1 MTPALTFFVGLSMLV
16 LFGWYFATDQGPRK
30 RLLATTLMLLL
41 VIFSIATMW
50 PPQKKIALGLDIQG
64 GTSFLIRLK
73 SGDKPITK
81 GMLDQAV
88 EVIRK
93 RVDYFGGGEPIISP
107 VGGDRILVQIPGLDT
122 AKIQEAR
129 DQLSRVAK
137 LEFRL
142 VYPDNGQKLK
152 AIDEGKDVI
161 PPEFRIESY
170 KMQRE
175 GEKPVEGRLVI
186 KKKADLSGDR
196 VSSAGASYEKD
207 GWVVHLRFDPEGA
220 KKFGDITAA
229 HVHHRFAIVL
239 DGVIQSAPV
248 IQDAIYGGDAQIT
261 GRFTEEEARSLASV
275 LENPLQTPVSIEEE
289 RSVSPT
295 LGLDSIRA
303 SILAGLLGLAITLV
317 CVAIYYKIPGLIAN
331 LALLINLILLVG
343 ALTMFHFVLT
353 LPGIAGIILTI
364 GLSVDANVL
373 VFERLR
379 EEMALGK
386 SLKIA
391 LNTAYEKAFTS
402 IFDANVTTLITAA
415 ILFWQATGPVRGF
428 AISLTL
434 GILASLFTALIVGR
448 NTLGWFVDTGRL
460 KRISMLHLISAQN
473 INFLGKGFIAC
484 MCSLALLL
492 AGATAF
498 YLRGERNFG
507 VDFRGGDLITL
518 LYTAQLRAISQD
530 PWFSRV
536 QSPAFADHAA
546 LDLDPS
552 DGVSFAKVLDVARW
566 IRDELQTLGA
576 PGVPKTSG
584 ASGLHIYVPLPPR
597 TPYDAGLLFC
607 QIVATVIAQ
616 KHPRVAT
623 IERSVA
629 ARGKRVYV
637 DYMQNGLGQPFVARQ
652 EGIALLRVGPVGGR
666 RRLDAAGEWLPVV
679 IEVAIRSLNEERIRF
694 HRSEP
699 RPQPEL
705 AETVDILVTHVSRL
719 VPRLRIECERRIPED
734 SEHRHP
740 TRVIPRAGCDRAA
753 RTDDPTHLTDARIGI
768 RHEVDHQLGES
779 DIECVVRPRQRLGG
793 ANLDVRSRNT
803 LRAGGSERGQ
813 LGRKREG

>member
-1 MTPALTFFVGLSMLV
+1 MTPALTFFVGLAMLV

-41 VIFSIATMW
+41 VIFSIAMMW

-73 SGDKPITK
+73 AGDKPITK

-175 GEKPVEGRLVI
+175 GEKPIEERLLV

-196 VSSAGASYEKD
+196 VSNAGASYEKD
-207 GWVVHLRFDPEGA
+207 GWVVHLRFDAEGA
-220 KKFGDITAA
+220 KQFGNITAA
-229 HVHHRFAIVL
+229 NVHHRFAIVL
-239 DGVIQSAPV
+239 DGGIQSAPV

-275 LENPLQTPVSIEEE
+275 LQNPLQTPVSIEEE

-295 LGLDSIRA
+295 LGADSIRA
-303 SILAGLLGLAITLV
+303 SILAGLVGLAITVV
-317 CVAIYYKIPGLIAN
+317 CVAIYYKIPGLVAD
-331 LALLINLILLVG
+331 LALVINLILLMG

-373 VFERLR
+373 IFERLR

-386 SLKIA
+386 TLKVA
-391 LNTAYEKAFTS
+391 LNTAYEKAFSS

-415 ILFWQATGPVRGF
+415 ILFWKASGPVKGF
-428 AISLTL
+428 AIALTL

-448 NTLGWFVDTGRL
+448 NCLSWFVDTGRL

-492 AGATAF
+492 AGAAAF
-498 YLRGERNFG
+498 YLRGEKNFG

-518 LYTAQLRAISQD
+518 S
-530 PWFSRV
+530 
-536 QSPAFADHAA
+536 
-546 LDLDPS
+546 
-552 DGVSFAKVLDVARW
+552 
-566 IRDELQTLGA
+566 A
-576 PGVPKTSG
+576 PGVIDIG
-584 ASGLHIYVPLPPR
+584 QVRHGLQQIGLADASIQESAQGGKSYITIR
-597 TPYDAGLLFC
+597 TPLNTSDRVEKQIMQAMPKAGFN
-607 QIVATVIAQ
+607 V
-616 KHPRVAT
+616 
-623 IERSVA
+623 E
-629 ARGKRVYV
+629 
-637 DYMQNGLGQPFVARQ
+637 
-652 EGIALLRVGPVGGR
+652 
-666 RRLDAAGEWLPVV
+666 
-679 IEVAIRSLNEERIRF
+679 
-694 HRSEP
+694 
-699 RPQPEL
+699 
-705 AETVDILVTHVSRL
+705 
-719 VPRLRIECERRIPED
+719 
-734 SEHRHP
+734 
-740 TRVIPRAGCDRAA
+740 
-753 RTDDPTHLTDARIGI
+753 
-768 RHEVDHQLGES
+768 
-779 DIECVVRPRQRLGG
+779 
-793 ANLDVRSRNT
+793 
-803 LRAGGSERGQ
+803 GSERVGALVGGELAKSSLIALGLGILGILIFVTFRFELSFAVGAIVALLHDVLMTVGVFAL
-813 LGRKREG
+813 LGRELTLTMVGAVLTIAGYSINDTIVVYDRIREGLASGRRGTIEEIMNSSINQTLSRTILTSTVTLIPILCLFFFAGAVLRDFSLAIIIGVVVGTYSSIFIASPIVLWWSRARGRGAAALRREVTEKTTTAANPLAQR

>member
-1 MTPALTFFVGLSMLV
+1 MTPALTFLLGLAVLV

-30 RLLATTLMLLL
+30 RLLAMTLMLLL
-41 VIFSIATMW
+41 VVSSVVTIW

-73 SGDKPITK
+73 GGDKEVTK

-93 RVDYFGGGEPIISP
+93 RIDVFGVSEPIISP
-107 VGGDRILVQIPGLDT
+107 VANDRILVQIPGLDT

-142 VYPDNGQKLK
+142 VYPDNGERLK
-152 AIDEGKDVI
+152 AIDEGKEVI
-161 PPEFRIESY
+161 PPEYRIEIHKLAAEGAPMTNEFGESVAGT
-170 KMQRE
+170 KQESRE
-175 GEKPVEGRLVI
+175 ERLLV
-186 KKKADLSGDR
+186 KKKADLSGEH
-196 VSSAGASYEKD
+196 VSSAGASYERD
-207 GWVVHLRFDPEGA
+207 GWVVHLRFDSEGA

-239 DGVIQSAPV
+239 DGVTQSAPV

-261 GRFTEEEARSLASV
+261 GRFTEEEARGLASV

-303 SILAGLLGLAITLV
+303 SVLAGLLGLAITLV
-317 CVAIYYKIPGLIAN
+317 CVAIYYKVPGLVAN
-331 LALLINLILLVG
+331 LALIINLILLIG

-373 VFERLR
+373 IYERLR

-386 SLKIA
+386 SLKVA
-391 LNTAYEKAFTS
+391 LKTAYEKAFSS

-415 ILFWQATGPVRGF
+415 ILFWKASGPVKGF

-448 NTLGWFVDTGRL
+448 NCLAWFVDTGRL

-484 MCSLALLL
+484 MCSLALLF
-492 AGATAF
+492 AGAFAF
-498 YLRGERNFG
+498 YKRGDRNFG

-518 LYTAQLRAISQD
+518 SAPSKIDIGQVRNALQPIG
-530 PWFSRV
+530 
-536 QSPAFADHAA
+536 FADASIQESTQGAKSYITVRTPLNTSDKVERQIMQTLPSSGFKVEGSERVGA
-546 LDLDPS
+546 LVGGELAKS
-552 DGVSFAKVLDVARW
+552 SLIALGLGILGILIFVTFRFELSFAV
-566 IRDELQTLGA
+566 GA
-576 PGVPKTSG
+576 
-584 ASGLHIYVPLPPR
+584 
-597 TPYDAGLLFC
+597 
-607 QIVATVIAQ
+607 IVALLHDVLMTVG
-616 KHPRVAT
+616 V
-623 IERSVA
+623 
-629 ARGKRVYV
+629 
-637 DYMQNGLGQPFVARQ
+637 F
-652 EGIALLRVGPVGGR
+652 ALLGRELTLTMVGAVLTIAGYSINDTIVVYDRIREGLAGGR
-666 RRLDAAGEWLPVV
+666 RGT
-679 IEVAIRSLNEERIRF
+679 IEEIMNSSINQTLSRTILTS
-694 HRSEP
+694 
-699 RPQPEL
+699 
-705 AETVDILVTHVSRL
+705 TVTLIPILCL
-719 VPRLRIECERRIPED
+719 FF
-734 SEHRHP
+734 
-740 TRVIPRAGCDRAA
+740 
-753 RTDDPTHLTDARIGI
+753 
-768 RHEVDHQLGES
+768 
-779 DIECVVRPRQRLGG
+779 LGG
-793 ANLDVRSRNT
+793 AV
-803 LRAGGSERGQ
+803 LRDFSLAIIIGVVVGTYSSIFIASPIVLWWTRARGGGATALR
-813 LGRKREG
+813 REITQKATTANPLAQR